1 MSLSQIERDIAY
13 LNLLLR
19 TNTISRREEME
30 IRQEMTILEE
40 KRKSASLHSNLVRLG
55 VSLYGS
61 YFGTDA
67 KIE

>member
-1 MSLSQIERDIAY
+1 
-13 LNLLLR
+13 
-19 TNTISRREEME
+19 ME